1 MNEKINKLQ
10 ELFDSLESWAQSAQ
24 VAGLKCEKLVADIH
38 KKIGKEIV
46 KEKIAIKKAEIADL
60 RNLGK

>member
-10 ELFDSLESWAQSAQ
+10 ELFDSLESWAHSAE
-24 VAGLKCEKLVADIH
+24 ATGLKCEKLVADIH

-46 KEKIAIKKAEIADL
+46 KEKIAIKEAEIADL
-60 RNLGK
+60 RKLGK